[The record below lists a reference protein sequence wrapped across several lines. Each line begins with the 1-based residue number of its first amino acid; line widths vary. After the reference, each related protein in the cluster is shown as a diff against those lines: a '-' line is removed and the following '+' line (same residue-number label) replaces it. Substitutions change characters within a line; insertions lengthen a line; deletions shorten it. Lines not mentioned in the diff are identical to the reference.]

1 MSEEENQRRLRKRVI
16 GRFTAL
22 TSDPSRFCS
31 HDVSMLTSKQVY
43 LGQHPLLD
51 GGQSSCFVKGAVRSF
66 NDLKQTDLQGALLC
80 LWQTPPPF

>member
-1 MSEEENQRRLRKRVI
+1 
-16 GRFTAL
+16 
-22 TSDPSRFCS
+22 
-31 HDVSMLTSKQVY
+31 MLTSKQVY